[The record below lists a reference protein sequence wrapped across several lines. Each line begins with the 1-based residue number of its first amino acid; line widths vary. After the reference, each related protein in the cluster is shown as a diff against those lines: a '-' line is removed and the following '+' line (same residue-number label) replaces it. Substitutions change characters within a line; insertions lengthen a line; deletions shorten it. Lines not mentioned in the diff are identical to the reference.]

1 MIGKSIRQRL
11 VILTLFVLALALGG
25 SFFIANRA
33 FSNTLRETTYTQL
46 ANNATYLKTLLEND
60 TYTIEP
66 DRFDAYARATSLRI
80 TIVGKDGWVLYDSDY
95 READLDNHLYREE
108 VQQALDTGNAVS
120 ERRSAT
126 QRLPV
131 LYHAIRIDE
140 DPDIAVLR
148 LSTTLSQL
156 TGYQKSHQNLFL
168 GGLGLLVILVT
179 AITAVS
185 IGMITRPLHRIK
197 ETAARYANGELD
209 ARMHLDGP
217 SEITELATT
226 MQDMATRLRNTIDEV
241 ESSRQQVQAILDSM
255 TEGILLVD
263 SSLVIKVANQAAKNL
278 LLQTSDNAQSIEGL
292 RLVQAIRSTE
302 IVGACNNTLLE
313 GKNHEVILAHHGHL
327 FGETAL
333 LVGRSKTRILR
344 LFAVPVWTDGQVTG
358 VVLTVNDMTELKRLE
373 QIRKDFVANVSH
385 ELKTPI
391 TAIAGFSQALMEG
404 AQDNPEDRTHFIS
417 IINRQATHMQRIVE
431 DLLLLSSLEQ
441 QNTAPTRTWTAVG
454 QIIEETVEACRFRA
468 EQKHSRLEVSL
479 DNPENLEIFAN
490 GMLVVQALSNLVV
503 NAITYSG
510 PETTIGIGA
519 TIDETD
525 AVFTVSDSGPGIPK
539 DAQQRIF
546 ERFYRVDAAR
556 SRSQGGTGLGL
567 SIVKHIVGVHGG
579 SVTVDSE
586 LGKGSTFTIRMPRG
600 GMVPGTTF

>member
-156 TGYQKSHQNLFL
+156 TGYQKSYQNLFL